1 MKTAPRHQS
10 AMPSLAQA
18 ARPRRLSPL
27 HHRVSPGAVDLQD
40 RLSAQEYCEQHNLKA
55 FLGGLAEQ
63 IIFHRPSDPV
73 GYLAKEL
80 TARAEQ
86 QTTSTDVLQDIPAG
100 KDAHLFRVIVE
111 SHTRSGN
118 RKRKQLSRIVPSG
131 GAGASKM
138 LNSAKRNAHQMV
150 DEFCSP
156 FPQKD
161 EEEGLARDSIA
172 GSALELQ

>member
-1 MKTAPRHQS
+1 MKPAQRDQS

-63 IIFHRPSDPV
+63 IFFHRPSDPV

-86 QTTSTDVLQDIPAG
+86 Q
-100 KDAHLFRVIVE
+100 
-111 SHTRSGN
+111 
-118 RKRKQLSRIVPSG
+118 LSLI
-131 GAGASKM
+131 
-138 LNSAKRNAHQMV
+138 H
-150 DEFCSP
+150 
-156 FPQKD
+156 
-161 EEEGLARDSIA
+161 I
-172 GSALELQ
+172 